1 MLVIGLTGG
10 IGSGKSTVADLF
22 AKHGI
27 TIIDADAIAR
37 QVTNTEHPALQKISG
52 YFGSDILLTD
62 GSLDRTKL
70 KKIIFS
76 EPQKREWLEQLLHP
90 LIRQEMKNCIQT
102 ALSPYCI
109 AMIPLL
115 LETSPN
121 PLIDRILIVDTAEE
135 EQIIRIQKRDGVSKI
150 EAESIL
156 KAQINREQ
164 RLNAAHDIILNHGPL
179 SNLVPQVDKL
189 HKIYLGLSKTS

>member
-189 HKIYLGLSKTS
+189 HKIYLDLSKTS